1 MLDLSSNSFDTSVM
15 ARAKAPRK
23 FEMICIVSFLKS
35 FLRSLTFVKVVDV
48 RREAT
53 EINRMAISRAEA
65 IRN

>member
-1 MLDLSSNSFDTSVM
+1 M
-15 ARAKAPRK
+15 ARARAPRK

-53 EINRMAISRAEA
+53 EINRMAINRAEA